1 MIRRNIATGGED
13 DGWWI
18 READHLAA
26 LAEKEKEIIA
36 LRHIHSQH
44 KSNMAEMAKH
54 NSERDEQIAALTANL
69 DRMRK
74 NRDGLEQDWY
84 ALESGAHK
92 AAEQIAA
99 LTCERDRLLYTV
111 KMAYRKHH
119 LDDPSTGWEELSTM
133 LLTTL
138 CENMGDEGFNEWLTA
153 QKEGV

>member
-1 MIRRNIATGGED
+1 MKTCDNHDVVYVEQRGRDRLNCPVCE
-13 DGWWI
+13 
-18 READHLAA
+18 
-26 LAEKEKEIIA
+26 AEKEIKRHEITNEE
-36 LRHIHSQH
+36 LR
-44 KSNMAEMAKH
+44 
-54 NSERDEQIAALTANL
+54 EQIAALTANL

-153 QKEGV
+153 QKEAQDE